1 MDGAMLDADSAVRA
15 DMLDKKI
22 AAERARAA
30 ALTVAHNATGTED
43 CVLLLDMLGLTPQ
56 DGLNDR
62 KQVQA

>member
-30 ALTVAHNATGTED
+30 ALTVAHNATGRFPRRRPGRRG
-43 CVLLLDMLGLTPQ
+43 GLA
-56 DGLNDR
+56 R
-62 KQVQA
+62 